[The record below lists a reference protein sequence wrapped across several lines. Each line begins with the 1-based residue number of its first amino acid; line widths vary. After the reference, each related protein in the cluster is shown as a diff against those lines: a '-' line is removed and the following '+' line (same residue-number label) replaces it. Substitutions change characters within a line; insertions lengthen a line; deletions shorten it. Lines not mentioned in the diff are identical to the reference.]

1 MYLKIFFFRTTTP
14 EMPMFIQKLVYIMEI
29 PNCEH
34 CDPQPN
40 TRAPIGVQ
48 SLTEQYIEKMFNNLL
63 HKNYNAIF
71 VILL

>member
-14 EMPMFIQKLVYIMEI
+14 EMPMFIQIVEI

-40 TRAPIGVQ
+40 TGAPIGVQ